1 MIQVLT
7 YEQIDATA
15 WSALVQTSAT
25 GTWFQTPE
33 AFEFFQSQPEL
44 FKPFV
49 YGVENEGR
57 LRGVCVGYVTMEKS
71 ALKQMLTRR
80 AIIVGGHVLL
90 MIVLLMR
97 LRS

>member
-44 FKPFV
+44 FKP
-49 YGVENEGR
+49 
-57 LRGVCVGYVTMEKS
+57 YV
-71 ALKQMLTRR
+71 
-80 AIIVGGHVLL
+80 
-90 MIVLLMR
+90 
-97 LRS
+97 